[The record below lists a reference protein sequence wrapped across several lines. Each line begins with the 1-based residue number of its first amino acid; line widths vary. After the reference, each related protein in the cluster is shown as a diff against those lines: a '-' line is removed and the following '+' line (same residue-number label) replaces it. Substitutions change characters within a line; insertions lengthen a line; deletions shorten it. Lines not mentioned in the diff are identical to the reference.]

1 MPFLARHVC
10 GRPLVAHAHVDDVAA
25 SREQPLDA
33 AAVAGR
39 CREVERQQLGRIAV
53 AEERLHRRPA
63 EQLCDRTLACLQR
76 SVVQRGVLLR
86 VRDGGVGVGREQ
98 QSQQLDVPHG
108 GGDVQRGAAVAVLR
122 VLVTAMLHQQRAHL
136 RLLFARGVAEGG
148 AAEAVGGRRRER
160 GRAALEQHL
169 QQATIARVD
178 GEVEE
183 GRFVRHGRLPEPRLV
198 AVEQPPHRLRL
209 AGRRC
214 GLQLC
219 PALGQHLE

>member
-1 MPFLARHVC
+1 MGGGGGGGGEGSGAAAAEGESGGSPDGGGGEGGGHLSMPFLARHVR

-25 SREQPLDA
+25 SLEQPLDA
-33 AAVAGR
+33 PAVAGR

-53 AEERLHRRPA
+53 PEERLDRRPA

-122 VLVTAMLHQQRAHL
+122 VLVAAMLHQQRAHL
-136 RLLFARGVAEGG
+136 WLLFTRGVA
-148 AAEAVGGRRRER
+148 
-160 GRAALEQHL
+160 
-169 QQATIARVD
+169 
-178 GEVEE
+178 
-183 GRFVRHGRLPEPRLV
+183 
-198 AVEQPPHRLRL
+198 
-209 AGRRC
+209 
-214 GLQLC
+214 
-219 PALGQHLE
+219 